1 MRMEQFVIEVDGVS
15 VPCPSKYQW
24 GYNRVNAAESGRT
37 DDTIMHANQIGQK
50 RKLQLEWAAQD
61 PETTSL
67 ILKAFEPEYIM
78 VTYHDPL
85 LNDYRTA
92 EFYVGD
98 RSAPVKFW
106 LVDKKY
112 YESISFNIIER

>member
-1 MRMEQFVIEVDGVS
+1 MAMLVVDGVQIKE
-15 VPCPSKYQW
+15 PSKFNWSLQD
-24 GYNRVNAAESGRT
+24 VSSADSGRT
-37 DDTIMHANQIGQK
+37 EDSTMHKLRVAQK
-50 RKLQLEWAAQD
+50 VKLELQWTMTTPQ
-61 PETTSL
+61 ETAD
-67 ILKAFEPEYIM
+67 ILQAFQPEYIM
-78 VTYHDPL
+78 VTYHDEL

-106 LVDKKY
+106 LVNNKR

>member
-1 MRMEQFVIEVDGVS
+1 MAMLVVDGVS
-15 VPCPSKYQW
+15 IKEPSKFQW
-24 GYNRVNAAESGRT
+24 SLQDVSAPDSGRT
-37 DDTIMHANQIGQK
+37 EDSVMHKNRVAQK
-50 RKLQLEWAAQD
+50 VKLELQWTMTTPQ
-61 PETTSL
+61 ETSD
-67 ILKAFEPEYIM
+67 ILQAFQPEYIN

-112 YESISFNIIER
+112 YESVSFNIIER

>member
-1 MRMEQFVIEVDGVS
+1 MVAIKKLPQIPLPIDNE
-15 VPCPSKYQW
+15 YQ
-24 GYNRVNAAESGRT
+24 ATQETA
-37 DDTIMHANQIGQK
+37 DI
-50 RKLQLEWAAQD
+50 LQ
-61 PETTSL
+61 
-67 ILKAFEPEYIM
+67 AFQPEYIM

-98 RSAPVKFW
+98 RSAPVKYW

-112 YESISFNIIER
+112 YE